1 MWFYAA
7 LGMALIS
14 GLCAI
19 ISKRAMRTISP
30 LTFFWGV
37 LTVSAPIVWIF
48 AWSKGVPDFS
58 KLFFVGVIGSVV
70 FYSISKILFYRTIR
84 DAELSHVHPLV
95 ALGPV
100 FTLGSSFLILSEVP
114 SLIGFIGIGITLV
127 GTYVL
132 NISSIREGLWE
143 PFKILFRNNL
153 SLLMLYS
160 VLIGSISPVFDKL
173 AIIHTSPQNEIFALL
188 MEDLVI
194 VFGLLPWMLLKNKTV
209 AIEIKFNWKWI
220 LTFGLLQA
228 VSNTLAFISL
238 AGANPGLVTS
248 VFRTQ
253 IFFVLLFS
261 YLFFGDRPKTETI
274 VGSIIMIGGLVVL
287 KLAT

>member
-1 MWFYAA
+1 
-7 LGMALIS
+7 
-14 GLCAI
+14 
-19 ISKRAMRTISP
+19 
-30 LTFFWGV
+30 
-37 LTVSAPIVWIF
+37 
-48 AWSKGVPDFS
+48 
-58 KLFFVGVIGSVV
+58 
-70 FYSISKILFYRTIR
+70 
-84 DAELSHVHPLV
+84 
-95 ALGPV
+95 
-100 FTLGSSFLILSEVP
+100 
-114 SLIGFIGIGITLV
+114 
-127 GTYVL
+127 
-132 NISSIREGLWE
+132 
-143 PFKILFRNNL
+143 
-153 SLLMLYS
+153 MLYS